1 MPQLQV
7 FFIAMPATIGV
18 GLVLLALLL
27 AMMMGLYITH
37 FEGELAV
44 LRGAG

>member
-7 FFIAMPATIGV
+7 FFIAMPATVGV
-18 GLVLLALLL
+18 GLILMALLL
-27 AMMMGLYITH
+27 SMMMGLYLTH
-37 FEGELAV
+37 FEQVLAM